1 MSRVSRSELR
11 CSWEPVCPSPSTGE
25 DREVRIGCAESLSQ
39 VFPLGCRREN
49 PNEGLTNLEPNDSV
63 ASDLSRIAHTRLLES
78 RYVPKLPRLEVM
90 SRRVVVGARGGRTS
104 SSRRKTLRQL
114 SSPNNRGCAR
124 GGRVYV
130 RSNLWLRV

>member
-1 MSRVSRSELR
+1 MSRVSRSGLR

-49 PNEGLTNLEPNDSV
+49 PHEGLTNLEPNDSV

-90 SRRVVVGARGGRTS
+90 SRRVVVGARSFLEG
-104 SSRRKTLRQL
+104 L
-114 SSPNNRGCAR
+114 AR
-124 GGRVYV
+124 VASMMRATRASKPDGYLLG
-130 RSNLWLRV
+130 S